1 MDPEFSDIHFHISF
15 FVPTM
20 LSSSPELYPLDMLNL
35 YCLYFMESR
44 EQTEILQLDGKVTVM
59 MLEKVQG
66 FIAQR

>member
-1 MDPEFSDIHFHISF
+1 M
-15 FVPTM
+15 
-20 LSSSPELYPLDMLNL
+20 DMLNM